1 MIKANVEVLN
11 EAGELVK
18 TFTAEGF
25 YILFG
30 GMFNSIEAEGLFQPA
45 PSDYD
50 KDGEIGYLLSE
61 GEISSEELTLLIEK
75 MVKFALKHRPEVVQ
89 TLFQKDLIEERLK
102 ELPQAQYLN

>member
-1 MIKANVEVLN
+1 MIKANVEVFN
-11 EAGELVK
+11 EAGDLVK

-50 KDGEIGYLLSE
+50 SDGEIGYILSE
-61 GEISSEELTLLIEK
+61 GDISSEELTLLVEK
-75 MVKFALKHRPEVVQ
+75 MVKFALKHRPEVVN
-89 TLFQKDLIEERLK
+89 TLFQNDLLEDRLK